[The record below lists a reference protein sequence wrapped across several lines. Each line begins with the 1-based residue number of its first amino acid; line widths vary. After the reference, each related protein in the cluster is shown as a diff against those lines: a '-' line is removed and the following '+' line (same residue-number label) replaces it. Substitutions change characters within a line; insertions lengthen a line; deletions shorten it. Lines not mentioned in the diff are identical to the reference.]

1 METCFTV
8 LVVHPIHCGNE
19 LRVFGIED
27 EAGARNVFV
36 GTRHCGRVFSLAEFS
51 GLLTE
56 ALSEGADHGEC

>member
-1 METCFTV
+1 M
-8 LVVHPIHCGNE
+8 
-19 LRVFGIED
+19 FGIED